1 MMNFQNSPANSFSK
15 GQIETLKDILT
26 TLNQLSDEQKREL
39 HIGTLVVR
47 LLTNDELLWSQIDQ
61 VQANSFS
68 GN

>member
-15 GQIETLKDILT
+15 DQIETLKDILT

-47 LLTNDELLWSQIDQ
+47 LLTNDDLLWSQIDQ
-61 VQANSFS
+61 VQANAFS

>member
-15 GQIETLKDILT
+15 DQIETLKDILT

-47 LLTNDELLWSQIDQ
+47 LLTNDDLLWSQIDQ